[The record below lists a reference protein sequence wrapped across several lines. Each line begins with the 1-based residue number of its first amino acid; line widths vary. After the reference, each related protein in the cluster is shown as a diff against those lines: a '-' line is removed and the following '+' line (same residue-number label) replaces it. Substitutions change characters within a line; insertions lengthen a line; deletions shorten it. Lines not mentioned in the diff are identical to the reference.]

1 MYNASIKYKDPKTG
15 KKFITF
21 CQLPGDEHD
30 EYFAKQV
37 CFASDFE
44 YISSQA
50 EPNGRC
56 RRNKNEASEGFI
68 RKDTEFLNKGR

>member
-21 CQLPGDEHD
+21 CQLPGNEHD
-30 EYFAKQV
+30 EDFVKQV

-50 EPNGRC
+50 EPHGRC
-56 RRNKNEASEGFI
+56 RRNRDEVAEGFI
-68 RKDTEFLNKGR
+68 RKEADFLNKGR